1 MKGGPAHPEPSP
13 LAASLG
19 LRPGE
24 AIPVNA
30 RLSMLLDAGRW
41 VYFLNTDPIDSCG
54 VDDRPGR
61 ARCLGRFA
69 LLGLATHAELAR
81 AHGISARTVARAR
94 RQMEAR
100 GEQDFDKP
108 RKRRRLHG
116 IEDAEL
122 LRRAGEK
129 LAQGASLR
137 GTARELGLC
146 YSTLRA
152 YLRKGLLAG
161 VAGQQGAAAGPAAE
175 GAPAGSEPAEAEVR
189 EPPDK
194 ERRNQRDAQ
203 APQGRATCDTAGRT
217 LTSLGPLQERE
228 PRFAAAS
235 AVSGGGV
242 LTAVPALVQAGL
254 LRHEGL
260 LRLPKGFYGVRSI
273 LLLLAFL
280 LLARVRNPERLRY
293 EQPGEWG
300 ALLGLDRCP
309 CDRTLRRRTRQLVAD
324 TAALEAWRGA
334 LARDWAG
341 ADPEAVA
348 TLFVDGHV
356 QVYSGQGRLPK
367 HFVPRQ
373 KLCLPAAA
381 SYWVGALGGAPLLCV
396 HKQVDPALVAELRD
410 GLLPQLEEL
419 GLLPAAQEPS
429 RPRLTL
435 VFDREGWSPALFA
448 QLAERGIAVITW
460 RKGPQAERWPDSE
473 FVPARLA
480 VHAPGGEQALEG
492 RIAERKAAL
501 GNACAAREI
510 RFWIDRRLRR
520 PGKSGQP
527 RKPLELAGQPAAGE
541 RQPAILTTHPTLPA
555 ERVAGL
561 LRSRWTQE
569 NFFKY
574 MRAEF
579 GLDTLAE
586 HALVGVDA
594 DERVVNPLWRWLERA
609 LRRLR
614 GKAGHLHR
622 KLAAERGARSQ
633 KALQLQAETAAI
645 ERRITGLELA
655 KSDVQEHVRAG
666 DLSPEERLQALPAP
680 LRNLLD
686 TLRMIAY
693 RAETAMAGAVAPE
706 LSRPETV
713 RPLLKALFRSDA
725 TLLPDSAAGTLTVR
739 LLHQASRGQ
748 DAALAALLKEL
759 NETATLFPG
768 TDLRLVYEILPD
780 NPLTF
785 YVAPTHP
792 EPASPPTIMPT

>member
-13 LAASLG
+13 LPASLG

-30 RLSMLLDAGRW
+30 RLSMLLDADRW
-41 VYFLNTDPIDSCG
+41 VCFLNTDPIDSCG

-152 YLRKGLLAG
+152 YLRKGLLPG
-161 VAGQQGAAAGPAAE
+161 VAGQQGAAAEAAAGPAAE
-175 GAPAGSEPAEAEVR
+175 GAPSGSDLAEAGGVA
-189 EPPDK
+189 PPDK
-194 ERRNQRDAQ
+194 
-203 APQGRATCDTAGRT
+203 
-217 LTSLGPLQERE
+217 ERE

-300 ALLGLDRCP
+300 ALLGLDRSP
-309 CDRTLRRRTRQLVAD
+309 CDRTLRRRTRRLVAD
-324 TAALEAWRGA
+324 AAALEAWRGA

-586 HALVGVDA
+586 HALVEVDA

-622 KLAAERGARSQ
+622 KLAAERGARSE
-633 KALQLQAETAAI
+633 KALQLQAEVAAI

-655 KSDVQEHVRAG
+655 RSDVQEHVRAG

-725 TLLPDSAAGTLTVR
+725 SLLPDPAAGTLTVR

-759 NETATLFPG
+759 NETATPFPG

-780 NPLTF
+780 NPLTST
-785 YVAPTHP
+785 VAPTHP

>member
-1 MKGGPAHPEPSP
+1 M
-13 LAASLG
+13 
-19 LRPGE
+19 
-24 AIPVNA
+24 
-30 RLSMLLDAGRW
+30 
-41 VYFLNTDPIDSCG
+41 
-54 VDDRPGR
+54 DRNERSRSFGMSV
-61 ARCLGRFA
+61 
-69 LLGLATHAELAR
+69 H
-81 AHGISARTVARAR
+81 I
-94 RQMEAR
+94 
-100 GEQDFDKP
+100 
-108 RKRRRLHG
+108 
-116 IEDAEL
+116 
-122 LRRAGEK
+122 
-129 LAQGASLR
+129 
-137 GTARELGLC
+137 
-146 YSTLRA
+146 
-152 YLRKGLLAG
+152 
-161 VAGQQGAAAGPAAE
+161 
-175 GAPAGSEPAEAEVR
+175 
-189 EPPDK
+189 
-194 ERRNQRDAQ
+194 RRNTQ
-203 APQGRATCDTAGRT
+203 
-217 LTSLGPLQERE
+217 
-228 PRFAAAS
+228 
-235 AVSGGGV
+235 
-242 LTAVPALVQAGL
+242 
-254 LRHEGL
+254 
-260 LRLPKGFYGVRSI
+260 
-273 LLLLAFL
+273 
-280 LLARVRNPERLRY
+280 
-293 EQPGEWG
+293 
-300 ALLGLDRCP
+300 
-309 CDRTLRRRTRQLVAD
+309 
-324 TAALEAWRGA
+324 
-334 LARDWAG
+334 RDWAG

-614 GKAGHLHR
+614 GKAAHLHR

-655 KSDVQEHVRAG
+655 KRRPGACPGRRPVARRAAAGPACPAAEPARHPAHDRLPRRDRHGRRGRAG
-666 DLSPEERLQALPAP
+666 TEQARECAPPAQGAVPQRRHPSSRLCGRDSHRPAAAPSQPRAGRRPGCTAQGTERNRDAVSRNSPAP
-680 LRNLLD
+680 GLRNPPRQPPHLC
-686 TLRMIAY
+686 
-693 RAETAMAGAVAPE
+693 P
-706 LSRPETV
+706 
-713 RPLLKALFRSDA
+713 
-725 TLLPDSAAGTLTVR
+725 
-739 LLHQASRGQ
+739 
-748 DAALAALLKEL
+748 
-759 NETATLFPG
+759 
-768 TDLRLVYEILPD
+768 
-780 NPLTF
+780 NPPRTGISSHNHAN
-785 YVAPTHP
+785 VKQP
-792 EPASPPTIMPT
+792 M